1 MLSVEEYLN
10 KIRPCLKNIINI
22 LKKSDTW
29 KIQLTIANNF
39 ISLIDNDEECVMYS
53 KSDSIEIMF
62 NHEADVVVK
71 ERFD

>member
-10 KIRPCLKNIINI
+10 KIKPCLKDIINI

-39 ISLIDNDEECVMYS
+39 ISLIDNDEEC
-53 KSDSIEIMF
+53 
-62 NHEADVVVK
+62 DVFK
-71 ERFD
+71 K